1 MANAKSDKKIVTT
14 NRKAHY
20 DYSIE
25 QTLEAGLVL
34 MGSEIKSIRASR
46 VNLKDGYVVE
56 KNGELWLMNV
66 HISPYDQ
73 ASIFGHDPVRPRKLL
88 LHHKEIARLV
98 TRMRERGYT
107 VVPTMLYLK
116 KGRAKVEIAL
126 ATGKKQYDK
135 RADLAKKEGER
146 EIARALRERDR
157 E

>member
-1 MANAKSDKKIVTT
+1 MADAKSDKKIVTT

-25 QTLEAGLVL
+25 QTLEAGMVL
-34 MGSEIKSIRASR
+34 MGSEIKSIRANH

-56 KNGELWLMNV
+56 RNGELWLMNV

-73 ASIFGHDPVRPRKLL
+73 ASIFGHDPMRPRKLL

-98 TRMRERGYT
+98 TGMRERGYT
-107 VVPTMLYLK
+107 IIPTMLYLK

-126 ATGKKQYDK
+126 AKGKKQYDK

-146 EIARALRERDR
+146 EIARALRERDQ